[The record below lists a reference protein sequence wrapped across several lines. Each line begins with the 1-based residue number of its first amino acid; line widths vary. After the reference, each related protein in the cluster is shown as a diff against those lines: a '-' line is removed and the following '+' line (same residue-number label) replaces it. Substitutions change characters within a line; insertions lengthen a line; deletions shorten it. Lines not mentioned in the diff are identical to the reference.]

1 MIPGSLGYDDNS
13 IRCYCGGGVYVKPGT
28 IEHQMIMI
36 RITLAFMTT
45 TMLLV
50 VMMIGGGGGGGDD
63 GVHPNPL
70 LSSLASINRVN
81 IGEVVRN
88 CNLALFINI
97 FTIIIIVKAIN
108 HNRHT
113 VNVCPSAEYC
123 RPNMD
128 GSATCVL
135 KSMMLLI

>member
-1 MIPGSLGYDDNS
+1 
-13 IRCYCGGGVYVKPGT
+13 
-28 IEHQMIMI
+28 
-36 RITLAFMTT
+36 MTT

-50 VMMIGGGGGGGDD
+50 VMVIGGGGGGDD

-97 FTIIIIVKAIN
+97 FTIIIIVKVIN
-108 HNRHT
+108 HNRHYI
-113 VNVCPSAEYC
+113 N
-123 RPNMD
+123 
-128 GSATCVL
+128 
-135 KSMMLLI
+135 

>member
-1 MIPGSLGYDDNS
+1 
-13 IRCYCGGGVYVKPGT
+13 
-28 IEHQMIMI
+28 MIMI

-50 VMMIGGGGGGGDD
+50 VMVIGGGGGGDD

-128 GSATCVL
+128 GLATCVL

>member
-1 MIPGSLGYDDNS
+1 
-13 IRCYCGGGVYVKPGT
+13 
-28 IEHQMIMI
+28 MIMI

-50 VMMIGGGGGGGDD
+50 VMVIGGGGGGDD

-128 GSATCVL
+128 GSATCDVVDINL
-135 KSMMLLI
+135 QLSPSSLSFKLPGSQGCSSSVHREPKHIPHSHTG